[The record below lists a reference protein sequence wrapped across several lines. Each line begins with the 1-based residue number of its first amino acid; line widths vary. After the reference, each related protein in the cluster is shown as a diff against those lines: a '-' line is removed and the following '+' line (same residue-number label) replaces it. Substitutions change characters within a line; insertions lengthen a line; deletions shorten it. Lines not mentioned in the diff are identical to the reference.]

1 MIQEINER
9 EDGVRRD
16 GGRRWSSKAELLTLE
31 LPRRAAARVVTLEP
45 GSRVAASG
53 FRHEL
58 ITPALFYSSTLLL
71 FYSCILYSK

>member
-16 GGRRWSSKAELLTLE
+16 VGRRWSSKAELLTLE

-45 GSRVAASG
+45 GSRVLALG
-53 FRHEL
+53 FRH
-58 ITPALFYSSTLLL
+58 
-71 FYSCILYSK
+71 